1 MLKAPVYALNVKNK
15 ESIEMEFSL
24 VKLLK
29 YYNNGLKLLQIRIF
43 RVIMK
48 KIKTQNLLY
57 IMEIVI
63 IDNGK
68 YLYILIVS
76 NRVLYKQKRFTKDI

>member
-1 MLKAPVYALNVKNK
+1 M
-15 ESIEMEFSL
+15 
-24 VKLLK
+24 KLLK

-57 IMEIVI
+57 IMESVI

-68 YLYILIVS
+68 YLYMLIVS